1 MHGKF
6 RYATS
11 VMFSDSTGGTNT
23 ELMTGD
29 VGWHFADIVCNDLH
43 GKAAIAHH
51 KRVTAGG
58 FRGGTVYNSDE
69 ITCDNETVL
78 AFLLGVL
85 GDLVLL
91 DDGHRGERFS
101 MRDGRIV
108 AMDENRKAF

>member
-78 AFLLGVL
+78 AFLLGGL
-85 GDLVLL
+85 CDLVLL
-91 DDGHRGERFS
+91 DDCHKIERFLMRGERTVVMGKS
-101 MRDGRIV
+101 
-108 AMDENRKAF
+108 RKAF